1 MRRLIPIL
9 AESLRFFWNIT
20 EKWFDISKQI
30 DDAAYCMKK
39 QLVLGHEAR
48 KSVPDR
54 VKDLYLRVQNKMR
67 FCRTKCAIHP
77 KQSRSCLPAGEE
89 INRSPDGS
97 SLHASLGG
105 TRTTREGRGA
115 RLGWKDALICMEGE
129 WGAFGGEGGVEKP
142 NDSWGRNEWS
152 AGSVELGRDSGH
164 KHKVTRANCRTA
176 RVLFAQWS
184 LGAYVNKTLVFWNF
198 NFT

>member
-142 NDSWGRNEWS
+142 NDSWGRKTSGLRDRLN
-152 AGSVELGRDSGH
+152 SVGTRDTSTRWQGQTAVRLECSLLSG
-164 KHKVTRANCRTA
+164 
-176 RVLFAQWS
+176 VLV
-184 LGAYVNKTLVFWNF
+184 LM
-198 NFT
+198 